1 MGVRSG
7 AMCLEFDSD
16 HVGVVDE
23 FGEHSAGVDGV
34 ELAVIADQ
42 DRPPVLCVGEL
53 AVLVEE
59 SGVDHRGFVDDHHR
73 TLR

>member
-1 MGVRSG
+1 VFE
-7 AMCLEFDSD
+7 AVQCVEFDSD

-23 FGEHSAGVDGV
+23 FGEHAAGVDGV

-42 DRPPVLCVGEL
+42 DRPPVLCLCES